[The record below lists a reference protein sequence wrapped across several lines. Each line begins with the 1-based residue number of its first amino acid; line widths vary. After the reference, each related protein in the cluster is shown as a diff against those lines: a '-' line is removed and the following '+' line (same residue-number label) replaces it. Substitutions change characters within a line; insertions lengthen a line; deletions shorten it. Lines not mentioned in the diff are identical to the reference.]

1 METFAADL
9 ALPLPFSSLIWRTS
23 LFQTETLDFV
33 FWLRQ
38 FIGLS
43 IGLAAGFLQLEGM
56 FVILGYFVVM
66 FVLSNMYAYKMLN
79 VNDDDFANN
88 ELMMEG
94 IGNSAGIFFVSF
106 IWELTTF
113 YSWHGSWDTLI
124 CEIIWDTCYECCEH
138 KQIYQS
144 IVPNF
149 LFVLLRGVL
158 KVLRFWRVFI
168 FDLDFIKDRTL
179 RL

>member
-1 METFAADL
+1 MIESLDADL
-9 ALPLPFSSLIWRTS
+9 ALPLPFSSFIWRTS

-38 FIGLS
+38 LIGLS

-94 IGNSAGIFFVSF
+94 IGNSAGVFFVS
-106 IWELTTF
+106 
-113 YSWHGSWDTLI
+113 
-124 CEIIWDTCYECCEH
+124 
-138 KQIYQS
+138 
-144 IVPNF
+144 
-149 LFVLLRGVL
+149 
-158 KVLRFWRVFI
+158 
-168 FDLDFIKDRTL
+168 LD
-179 RL
+179 

>member
-1 METFAADL
+1 MKTFAADL

-94 IGNSAGIFFVSF
+94 IGNSAGVFFVS
-106 IWELTTF
+106 L
-113 YSWHGSWDTLI
+113 
-124 CEIIWDTCYECCEH
+124 
-138 KQIYQS
+138 
-144 IVPNF
+144 N
-149 LFVLLRGVL
+149 
-158 KVLRFWRVFI
+158 
-168 FDLDFIKDRTL
+168 
-179 RL
+179 

>member
-1 METFAADL
+1 M
-9 ALPLPFSSLIWRTS
+9 PK
-23 LFQTETLDFV
+23 ETLDFV

-106 IWELTTF
+106 I
-113 YSWHGSWDTLI
+113 
-124 CEIIWDTCYECCEH
+124 
-138 KQIYQS
+138 
-144 IVPNF
+144 
-149 LFVLLRGVL
+149 
-158 KVLRFWRVFI
+158 
-168 FDLDFIKDRTL
+168 
-179 RL
+179 